1 MSLKDIFHF
10 QKNDAP
16 TEYRLGLA
24 FPFPYG
30 DEKTKFAEIFVFE
43 LLRKILT
50 DCYRHA
56 ADFPQDKKEALWDS
70 AVSSQAR
77 RGLISLLARAMTDKA
92 KAYLVFDGGYV
103 RKATE
108 EEKREID
115 LSPAQKGRACL
126 DFTDYHRSTILL
138 NLAYLVEQLLC
149 NANASLNLSK
159 SVLVKIAALRESV
172 SNLNAKDAIRQAQD
186 IKEGL
191 EKGQGALLDA
201 GDAVELPAFD
211 TSPMEAALD
220 VLYGLISMVSGM
232 PRAYVSGE
240 GTEGLNANGEGD
252 ELGVERGL
260 EYYFNS
266 VFVPA
271 CDQLLGAKLVFKTSA
286 WRKFAQVANF
296 LPVIEASELIPQE
309 TKTKL
314 MKELFG

>member
-1 MSLKDIFHF
+1 MSLKDIFNF

-30 DEKTKFAEIFVFE
+30 DKKTKFAEIFVFE

-77 RGLISLLARAMTDKA
+77 RGLITLLARAMTDKA
-92 KAYLVFDGGYV
+92 KVYLVYDSGIV

-108 EEKREID
+108 EEKKEID
-115 LSPAQKGRACL
+115 LNPAQKGRACL

-138 NLAYLVEQLLC
+138 NLAYLVEQLLY

-159 SVLVKIAALRESV
+159 SVLVKIATLRESV
-172 SNLNAKDAIRQAQD
+172 SNLNAQD
-186 IKEGL
+186 IIQQAKDIKDGL
-191 EKGQGALLDA
+191 QKGEGALLDA

-211 TSPMEAALD
+211 TNPMEAALD

-232 PRAYVSGE
+232 PRVYVSGE
-240 GTEGLNANGEGD
+240 GTEGLNASGEGD
-252 ELGVERGL
+252 ETSVERGL

-271 CDQLLGAKLVFKTSA
+271 CEQLLGVRPVFKTSS

-296 LPVIEASELIPQE
+296 LPVIEASDLISQDV
-309 TKTKL
+309 KTKL